1 MNQYSSKRPQ
11 PPDDDGRTIA
21 SMDVEGMPWRMPRQP
36 KREVP
41 VQQGEPVDRKT
52 LRRAMFSAVGAG
64 LLITLVFGAAGAA
77 FILFCTQVW
86 FK

>member
-1 MNQYSSKRPQ
+1 MNQHSSKRPL

-21 SMDVEGMPWRMPRQP
+21 PMDGEGMPWRAPNRPRMEAP
-36 KREVP
+36 AAHA
-41 VQQGEPVDRKT
+41 EPVDGRT

-86 FK
+86 FR